1 MLDISDLIAA
11 VQEAVSEAA
20 EQVHQK
26 NLALL
31 DYYFEPAESDPE
43 PDGLGRDH
51 DRGHDRD
58 HDGDRDRDREKHAHH
73 RARDPGEPGRSQ
85 PRLPPASFARSLHAA
100 PARMEASVAGA
111 AAAAARGIPPGREP
125 PGGGEKDGGD
135 GPRGPIKPKMTIVR
149 YPVMTE
155 NGPTTHDV
163 WVPLISLLPQSQLA
177 LKELRL
183 KLKVEPTEGGK
194 GLRLAFPG
202 RRSWFTPAR
211 EEYGEVE
218 IVIEGTQTPAGRS
231 ELIEGYTKGLRSQIP
246 G

>member
-31 DYYFEPAESDPE
+31 DYYFEPAEIE
-43 PDGLGRDH
+43 PDE
-51 DRGHDRD
+51 
-58 HDGDRDRDREKHAHH
+58 RDREK
-73 RARDPGEPGRSQ
+73 RAPRQPADRGESSRDQ
-85 PRLPPASFARSLHAA
+85 PRLPPASFARSLHGT
-100 PARMEASVAGA
+100 PARTEASAAGA

-125 PGGGEKDGGD
+125 PGGYEKAGGD
-135 GPRGPIKPKMTIVR
+135 GPRGPIQPKMTIVR
-149 YPVMTE
+149 YPIMTE

-218 IVIEGTQTPAGRS
+218 IVIEGTQTPAGRT